1 MAGSGRRGPRVRWPA
16 LALCWL
22 PVAAGA
28 DDAGLLS
35 RYALDAGSMEQWRL
49 PNRLNEISGL
59 ALAAD
64 GRLFAVADEA
74 AIVYELDYDVGRL
87 RKAFALGSPVVRGDF
102 EGIAVVGDAFYLVTS
117 DGVIFESGDGGD
129 GAQLDYK
136 NYPTGLG
143 ERCEIEGLAG
153 DPVRGRLLLVCKEA
167 RGDGN
172 ALFVFAWSL
181 AERRVLADGGFELP
195 WREIATR
202 IGKRRFNPSGIAL
215 APDGGS
221 LLLVAARQKALA
233 ELTPAGRLV
242 AALRLPLDRR
252 HRQPEGIELA
262 RDGRLLIADEGG
274 SHRARLAVYRPGRGE
289 DEGAE

>member
-1 MAGSGRRGPRVRWPA
+1 MIASCLRGPRVRWSA
-16 LALCWL
+16 LALCGL
-22 PVAAGA
+22 TVAAGA

-35 RYALDAGSMEQWRL
+35 RYPLDADSMEQWRL

-74 AIVYELDYDVGRL
+74 AIIYELDYDVGRL

-102 EGIAVVGDAFYLVTS
+102 EGIAIVGDSFYLVTS
-117 DGVIFESGDGGD
+117 DGEIFESGDGSD
-129 GAQLDYK
+129 GAQLEFARH
-136 NYPTGLG
+136 PTGLG

-153 DPVRGRLLLVCKEA
+153 DPTRSRLLLVCKEA
-167 RGDGN
+167 HGGDN

-181 AERRVLADGGFELP
+181 AERRLLADGGIELP
-195 WREIATR
+195 WREIASR

-215 APDGGS
+215 AADGGS
-221 LLLVAARQKALA
+221 LLLVAARQRALA

-242 AALRLPLDRR
+242 SALRLPLERR

-289 DEGAE
+289 EQSAE